1 MVQSNAFP
9 QDRQASGVA
18 IETAYKN
25 LIAGTPSGRPVQI
38 NIFGLAQ
45 ESLSVVSQRYD
56 YVGLAEAA
64 AIVGYKS
71 TIYQDLLALNP
82 NNGVGVGVPISFYPL
97 TVTTGV
103 QATSVIT
110 PTLGASN
117 TDTETYYI
125 QFSNNNGRPAYLP
138 VVKPAGMIL
147 ADLCT
152 AIAASINS
160 KLDCPFVATATGT
173 TVDLECGH
181 EGESGNEYVISITV
195 PTDPDYTFAITQPV
209 DGAGTVDVDSAIS
222 SIENE
227 WDSHVLNAFSKEDD
241 SVNLDKF
248 GVFGEL
254 RWSAEVHKPI
264 KFYTGTNA
272 TLTEARTITDGR
284 KNDRTNSIKP
294 SHGSNDTPWFIAAS
308 ILREQCRTA
317 QLDAPTDYTKILVS
331 GLTPV
336 SPTGTEFEDAT
347 MKDGLCTYRINDG
360 VYEIADSV
368 MCYHPDGES
377 PPGWQYDNDIEKECY
392 MLWNFALIF
401 EYGGYPLAPD
411 TQVVTNPNARKPSW
425 YRTRLFSFYDGAS
438 RAVVMSY
445 PEDAKANSQVD
456 LSTAN
461 NRRIDADLNYSLA
474 GNCNIIAVSNN
485 FNRAVLGSTS

>member
-1 MVQSNAFP
+1 L
-9 QDRQASGVA
+9 A

-25 LIAGTPSGRPVQI
+25 LVAGTPSGRPVHI

-45 ESLSVVSQRYD
+45 ESISVVSKRYD

-82 NNGVGVGVPISFYPL
+82 NNGLGVGVPISFYPL

-103 QATSVIT
+103 KSAGEIA

-125 QFSNNNGRPAYLP
+125 QISNNNGRPAYLP
-138 VVKPAGMIL
+138 VVKNAGMVL

-160 KLDCPFVATATGT
+160 KLDCPFVAVATATEVGLT
-173 TVDLECGH
+173 CGH
-181 EGESGNEYVISITV
+181 EGAAGNEYVISVTV

-209 DGAGTVDVDSAIS
+209 NGAGTVDVDSALS
-222 SIENE
+222 SIQDN

-241 SVNLDKF
+241 STNLDKF
-248 GVFGEL
+248 SVYGEL

-272 TLTEARTITDGR
+272 TLTAARAVTDGR

-294 SHGSNDTPWFIAAS
+294 NHESADTPWFIAAS

-317 QLDAPTDYTKILVS
+317 QQDAPTDYTKLLVS

-336 SPTGTEFEDAT
+336 KPTGTEFEDAT
-347 MKDGLCTYRINDG
+347 MKDGLCTYKINDG

-392 MLWNFALIF
+392 MLWNFTIIL
-401 EYGGYPLAPD
+401 EYGGYPLASD
-411 TQVVTNPNARKPSW
+411 DQIVENPNARKPSW
-425 YRTRLFSFYDGAS
+425 YRTRIYGFYEGAS
-438 RAVVMSY
+438 KKVVITDL
-445 PEDAKANSQVD
+445 EGAKKNSIID

-474 GNCNIIAVSNN
+474 GNTNIIAASNN
-485 FNRAVLGSTS
+485 FNRAVAGGAS

>member
-1 MVQSNAFP
+1 MVQSNAYP

-25 LIAGTPSGRPVQI
+25 LIAGTPSGRPVKI

-45 ESLSVVSQRYD
+45 ESVSVVSQRYD

-71 TIYQDLLALNP
+71 TIYQALLALNP
-82 NNGVGVGVPISFYPL
+82 NNGLGVGVPISFYPL
-97 TVTTGV
+97 TITSGV
-103 QATSVIT
+103 QSAGIIT
-110 PTLGASN
+110 PTIGATN

-125 QFSNNNGRPAYLP
+125 QISNNNGRPAYLA

-152 AIAASINS
+152 AIAASINA
-160 KLDCPFVATATGT
+160 KLDCPFVATATA
-173 TVDLECGH
+173 TVVTLECGH
-181 EGESGNEYVISITV
+181 EGEAGNQYVVSMTV

-209 DGAGTVDVDSAIS
+209 NGAGTVDTDNALA
-222 SIENE
+222 SIQNE
-227 WDSHVLNAFSKEDD
+227 WDSHVINAFSDESD
-241 SVNLDKF
+241 SVNLNKF
-248 GVFGEL
+248 DVFGEL

-272 TLTEARTITDGR
+272 TLTEARAITSAR
-284 KNDRTNSIKP
+284 KDDRTNSIKP
-294 SHGSNDTPWFIAAS
+294 EHGSDDTPWFIVAS

-317 QLDAPTDYTKILVS
+317 QKDAPTDYTKISVA

-336 SPTGTEFEDAT
+336 NPTGTEFEDAT
-347 MKDGLCTYRINDG
+347 MKDGLCTYKINDG

-392 MLWNFALIF
+392 MLWNFAIIF

-411 TQVVTNPNARKPSW
+411 SQVVTNPNARKPSW
-425 YRTRLFSFYDGAS
+425 YRARLFSFYDGAAG
-438 RAVVMSY
+438 AVVISY
-445 PEDAKANSQVD
+445 PEAAKANSIVD

-474 GNCNIIAVSNN
+474 GNTNIIAVSNN
-485 FNRAVLGSTS
+485 FNRAVMGGQS